1 MSRAVLCTRCRQLI
15 SGAETR
21 CPFCQ
26 AAQPNLGGA
35 GPGLLAFFR
44 DVQVTDGLVGLMGLL
59 YAVSL
64 AIDPPTFRFEDGL
77 FAIGAPS
84 SRALSMLG
92 MTGGPAW
99 SCGQV
104 WTLLTATFLHGGLL
118 HILFNLSWLRQL
130 GSLTQD
136 LLGPARFFVLFI
148 VSGVSGFLLSNL
160 VTNAPTIGASCGL
173 FGMYGALMVF
183 GKRRGGTLGAGL
195 SRQML
200 SWAVSGFLFTLMM
213 GNVNHMGHLG
223 GFLGGAGAAFFMP
236 KFENVRESRGVM
248 LLAVALGALTL
259 LAFVLSGLASAGL
272 LPSSNP
278 LCAAALGLR

>member
-26 AAQPNLGGA
+26 AAQPNLAGA
-35 GPGLLAFFR
+35 GPGLLSFFR
-44 DVQVTDGLVGLMGLL
+44 DVPVTDGLVGLMGLL

-64 AIDPPTFRFEDGL
+64 AVEPPSFRFEDGL

-84 SRALSMLG
+84 NRALLLLG
-92 MTGGPAW
+92 MTGGAAW
-99 SCGQV
+99 TCGYL
-104 WTLLTATFLHGGLL
+104 WTLLTASFLHGGLL

-130 GSLTQD
+130 GALTHD
-136 LLGPARFFVLFI
+136 LLGPARFFVIFT

-195 SRQML
+195 SRQMM
-200 SWAVSGFLFTLMM
+200 SWAISGFLFTLMM
-213 GNVNHMGHLG
+213 GNVNHLGHLG

-259 LAFVLSGLASAGL
+259 LGLGASVVTNWTAVM
-272 LPSSNP
+272 SNGP
-278 LCAAALGLR
+278 VCLR